1 MFWRHFEIIAQP
13 RSQIST
19 SVFFLQGMVVAIL
32 FCLINNEVMTQ
43 LKKFC
48 GDHFTDN
55 RNVQSMALTQY
66 TVRNNNQE
74 PML

>member
-1 MFWRHFEIIAQP
+1 
-13 RSQIST
+13 
-19 SVFFLQGMVVAIL
+19 MVVAIL